1 MGTDYGKRVDVSR
14 GLTRFFFSGILLLM
28 DKKYTKREARE
39 LFGVKTDYQLAKV
52 FGVSRQAMYAARED
66 DELSEARQWQIRALL
81 AEKRSGQD
89 SA

>member
-1 MGTDYGKRVDVSR
+1 MGADYGKWVDVSR
-14 GLTRFFFSGILLLM
+14 GLTRFFFSGILRLM